1 MSSFISLSKHLLGV
15 PQNRT
20 VEPCPPA
27 PTQEEPE
34 EIEREREH
42 RAAMNA
48 LAEAQAEARAATLL
62 LRQSAQA
69 LTDLRKVLL
78 AEVRTAT
85 AAVIFEAAKRIAGEA
100 LHTDPRLL
108 EAIVEDAV
116 RTLGKDGLV
125 VRINPIDGHILRDVL
140 QPAGVEVVED
150 FSIAGGCVCEG
161 PSGTIDASVERA
173 VAAVGAVL
181 DQWK

>member
-1 MSSFISLSKHLLGV
+1 MSSFVPLSKHLLGAPKPGV
-15 PQNRT
+15 A
-20 VEPCPPA
+20 EPCLPL
-27 PTQEEPE
+27 TMEEEPE
-34 EIEREREH
+34 EIERERAH
-42 RAAMNA
+42 CAAMSA
-48 LAEAQAEARAATLL
+48 LAEAQAEARSAAVL

-116 RTLGKDGLV
+116 RTLGKGGLV
-125 VRINPIDGHILRDVL
+125 VRINPIDGDILRDVL
-140 QPAGVEVVED
+140 QLAGVEVVED

-161 PSGTIDASVERA
+161 PAGTIDASVERA